1 MTVIYQTTITRIGA
15 SATMAL
21 EEQMLITFREGAP
34 ADIEE
39 YCFIHNHG
47 EFSGALA
54 PGERLCLFSDGIT
67 ECENRSGEQFG
78 EARLQAWL
86 QDSVTQPLPALLPR
100 FARHLI
106 RWRSGDAQET
116 QAMADDVSL
125 LIIERTG
132 DSDEN

>member
-1 MTVIYQTTITRIGA
+1 M
-15 SATMAL
+15 
-21 EEQMLITFREGAP
+21 
-34 ADIEE
+34 
-39 YCFIHNHG
+39 
-47 EFSGALA
+47 
-54 PGERLCLFSDGIT
+54 
-67 ECENRSGEQFG
+67 
-78 EARLQAWL
+78 QAWL

>member
-1 MTVIYQTTITRIGA
+1 
-15 SATMAL
+15 
-21 EEQMLITFREGAP
+21 
-34 ADIEE
+34 
-39 YCFIHNHG
+39 
-47 EFSGALA
+47 
-54 PGERLCLFSDGIT
+54 LCLFSDGIT